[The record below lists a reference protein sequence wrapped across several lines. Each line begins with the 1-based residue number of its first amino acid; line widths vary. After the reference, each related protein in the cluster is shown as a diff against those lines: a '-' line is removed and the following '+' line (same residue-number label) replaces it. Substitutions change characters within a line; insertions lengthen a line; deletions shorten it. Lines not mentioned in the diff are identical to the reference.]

1 MWSLVLPLIRFKSLI
16 KYAIVF
22 IIAVTISLTLWN
34 FNLYLLFRNVSLTED
49 YDYLIYVENGFVKV
63 KNGTSGHVDFSS
75 KNFSQI
81 LEYLF
86 SFYTGASEGLKIFI
100 RRADYNVSCDI
111 LLKNCKY
118 VKMVSDGAK
127 LNLNGHTLAIKGES
141 WEDSGHNTIEGFTII
156 GGRLLIENSFMTT
169 IKDCIFIDA
178 NETITLLNSNGWTEC
193 TTIEHCYF
201 INPKLGITFKTPMN
215 NGTRSYAN
223 TEIKQ
228 CYFELRREGAVGIY
242 VEPGADFNEGLIQN
256 VRFWMGA
263 MAEFNQTGFLVKGS
277 MLNTLM
283 QNVVFESFAKNPKD
297 IYGII
302 LGENCDPPI
311 LGHGVVFCGN
321 LTGSIS
327 NRYGKWIYGAGGSFK
342 IVDVKVPIG
351 ANSNYGESVEVGLIP
366 HLALA
371 ISSMNI
377 KIKVEGSFSE
387 DETVYV
393 RLRLKFID
401 GLFSKQLEIH
411 FNETGTIW
419 LGPEELLDMWPTRN
433 IIAALVVDAKT
444 TVNFS
449 NVSVKV
455 SMYGLYG

>member
-1 MWSLVLPLIRFKSLI
+1 LPLIRFKSLI

>member
-1 MWSLVLPLIRFKSLI
+1 VLLLTRFRSLI

-22 IIAVTISLTLWN
+22 ITAVIISLTLWN
-34 FNLYLLFRNVSLTED
+34 FNLYLLFRNTSYSED
-49 YDYLIYVENGFVKV
+49 YDYIIYVENGFVKV
-63 KNGTSGHVDFSS
+63 KNGASGQIDFSG

-81 LEYLF
+81 LKYLF
-86 SFYTGASEGLKIFI
+86 SFHAGVNEGLKIFI

-111 LLKNCKY
+111 LLENCKY

-127 LNLNGHTLAIKGES
+127 LNLNGHTLTIKGES
-141 WEDSGHNTIEGFTII
+141 WEDSNHNNIEGFTII
-156 GGRLLIENSFMTT
+156 GGRLIIENSFMTT
-169 IKDCIFIDA
+169 IKDCIFIDT

-242 VEPGADFNEGLIQN
+242 VEPRADFNEGLIQN

-263 MAEFNQTGFLVKGS
+263 MAEFNQTGILVKGS

-283 QNVVFESFAKNPKD
+283 QNVVFESFAKNPEG

-311 LGHGVVFCGN
+311 LGHGIVFCGN

-327 NRYGKWIYGAGGSFK
+327 NRYGKWLYGASGSFK
-342 IVDVKVPIG
+342 VVDAKVPIG
-351 ANSNYGESVEVGLIP
+351 SNSNYGEPVEVGSIP

-387 DETVYV
+387 GETVYV

-401 GLFSKQLEIH
+401 GLFSKQLEIP
-411 FNETGTIW
+411 FNETRVIW
-419 LGPEELLDMWPTRN
+419 PGPEELLDMWPTRN
-433 IIAALVVDAKT
+433 IVVALIVDAKT
-444 TVNFS
+444 TANSS